1 MKSHSTPIG
10 TMDERL
16 DAHVAGQTLA
26 IQVRAAVLTGSGA
39 AAGHV
44 AVAHAGRGTDA
55 RRVSVTAVVRRPHVV
70 RSLMMLGVKVVR
82 VRLEMLLLRLL
93 LLLLVVVVAGGAGVG
108 VCAGGARRGATVGCV

>member
-1 MKSHSTPIG
+1 
-10 TMDERL
+10 MDERL

-70 RSLMMLGVKVVR
+70 RALVMLLGVEVVR
-82 VRLEMLLLRLL
+82 VRLEMLLRLL
-93 LLLLVVVVAGGAGVG
+93 LLLLLVVVAGGAGVG

>member
-1 MKSHSTPIG
+1 
-10 TMDERL
+10 MDERL

-70 RSLMMLGVKVVR
+70 RALVMLLGVEVVR
-82 VRLEMLLLRLL
+82 VRLEMLLLLGMLL
-93 LLLLVVVVAGGAGVG
+93 LLLLVVVAGGAGVG

>member
-1 MKSHSTPIG
+1 
-10 TMDERL
+10 MDERL

-44 AVAHAGRGTDA
+44 AVAHASRGTDA
-55 RRVSVTAVVRRPHVV
+55 RRVSVTAVVRRSHVV
-70 RSLMMLGVKVVR
+70 RALVMLGVEVVR
-82 VRLEMLLLRLL
+82 VRLEMLLLLLRML
-93 LLLLVVVVAGGAGVG
+93 LLLLVMVAGGAGVG

>member
-1 MKSHSTPIG
+1 
-10 TMDERL
+10 MDERL

-55 RRVSVTAVVRRPHVV
+55 RRVSVTAVVRGSHVV
-70 RSLMMLGVKVVR
+70 RALVMLGMEVR
-82 VRLEMLLLRLL
+82 VRLEMLLLLLLRL